1 MSFLSQYE
9 LLGQRKY
16 GYMLNVLLFFG
27 FFHCFLDT
35 LFLLPPPT
43 SKNGFTTEE
52 QEYYIHVKLKKKKN
66 VHQRG
71 ISFGNFL
78 FFLTRRRLRFG
89 VLSPGFFFF
98 LTLTS

>member
-27 FFHCFLDT
+27 AFHCFLDT

-52 QEYYIHVKLKKKKN
+52 QEYYMHVKLKKEKRSPAWNQFWK
-66 VHQRG
+66 
-71 ISFGNFL
+71 IFSFFSQEGDCASV
-78 FFLTRRRLRFG
+78 FFLLG
-89 VLSPGFFFF
+89 FFF